1 MTTTQHLLRT
11 IGLAT
16 LASTLATAIA
26 PSAGAH
32 TSYMRPA
39 IFSANTEN
47 YITVESA
54 FAEKFFHPEV
64 AVDAADFHVITP
76 DGTRAEFDAIS
87 KHRQLVILEAPIKGE
102 GTYRFTTGVRRGRI
116 GKIALVGNEW
126 KPVREDGVPAG
137 ATQTKTTQT
146 ETVADVYV
154 TKKAPTRAPVD
165 VQIGRLIIQPLN
177 HPADVA
183 TDAPLQ
189 IKLFFDGQAMAG
201 QTLVLDRAGTEYDEQ
216 KFHKEV
222 RTGSDGSLTLSLDQ
236 PGVYVAM
243 ARHRANAPAGSDT
256 EERSYTTSLTF
267 EVQR

>member
-1 MTTTQHLLRT
+1 MSTKRYLPCNT
-11 IGLAT
+11 GLAALAAT
-16 LASTLATAIA
+16 LALAIA

-54 FAEKFFHPEV
+54 FAEQFFHPEV
-64 AVDAADFHVITP
+64 AVDAADFHVVGP
-76 DGTRAEFDAIS
+76 DGARAEFDAIS

-102 GTYRFTTGVRRGRI
+102 GTYRFTTGVRRGRA
-116 GKIALVGNEW
+116 GKMALVGNEW
-126 KPVREDGVPAG
+126 KPVREDGPPVG
-137 ATQTKTTQT
+137 ATQIKTTQT

-165 VQIGRLIIQPLN
+165 VQIGRLVIQPVN

-183 TDAPLQ
+183 IDTPLQ
-189 IKLFFDGQAMAG
+189 LKLLFDGKGMAG
-201 QTLVLDRAGTEYDEQ
+201 QTVVIDRAGTEYDDQ
-216 KFHKEV
+216 KFHQELK
-222 RTGSDGSLTLSLDQ
+222 TGADGSLTLGLDR

-243 ARHRANAPAGSDT
+243 TRHRADAPAGSDT
-256 EERSYTTSLTF
+256 DERSYTTSLTF